1 MKQLTAEAQQI
12 IDTLVQRYQFSSEAV
27 LSLLQSML
35 NGNGSMA
42 QFNHPELG
50 GSGQWMRNGMIMTA
64 DMSNHA
70 LKNKIAS
77 LCEELAA
84 LCVSQPNFSPSVS
97 FQAQQQTYS
106 PHPDSQQQQSSFKTM
121 PTASLFVPLS
131 DFGHWWPDNL
141 PSPNSAG
148 SQNNAKYAY
157 FAGVRRLAIEVSGQ
171 VTLYDTLDHQ
181 ITGFS
186 QQQARDGSITFT
198 SQHGTVALN
207 SLPIVARDNPPQQSP
222 VKANSLFAATE
233 SHTVNNPVVH
243 QEADIFAALEKL
255 ADLKSKGILTE
266 SEYSAKKAQLL
277 ARL

>member
-1 MKQLTAEAQQI
+1 MKQLTTEAQQI
-12 IDTLVQRYQFSSEAV
+12 IDTLAQRYQFSSEAV
-27 LSLLQSML
+27 FSLLQAIR

-42 QFNHPELG
+42 QFNHPEFG

-64 DMSNHA
+64 DMFNHA
-70 LKNKIAS
+70 LKNKIAT

-84 LCVSQPNFSPSVS
+84 LCVSQPNFSASVC
-97 FQAQQQTYS
+97 FQAQQQMYQ
-106 PHPDSQQQQSSFKTM
+106 PHPGSQQQQNSFKTM
-121 PTASLFVPLS
+121 PTASLFVPQG

-141 PSPNSAG
+141 PTPNSTG

-157 FAGVRRLAIEVSGQ
+157 FAGVRRLAIEVNGQ

-207 SLPIVARDNPPQQSP
+207 SLPIVARDNLPEQPTIE
-222 VKANSLFAATE
+222 AN
-233 SHTVNNPVVH
+233 TVNKSVVH

-255 ADLKSKGILTE
+255 ADLKNKGILTE
-266 SEYSAKKAQLL
+266 GEYSAKKAELL